1 MEISAKKFMRMQ
13 PYAHKVTEVEEYYLH
28 LAGKLAKEW
37 DKIGALPFLSDA
49 QREAVVLAVVGYFQ
63 DIVTDAG
70 IWRSFTMMHRH
81 LYGKSIPFYPHTD
94 AYTIDELN
102 LDDLRF
108 MIWYAIEGQHY
119 HNFNI
124 SPLHEDIERLA
135 ERFFEMLDE
144 VYEHAP
150 EARTYNLKIG
160 VDPDDAN
167 DANSIFELSSW
178 LFYHC
183 YFLKHAAKIAI
194 ANAQIEAHEILQKE
208 GEKAAEKIQDLLD
221 RLMLSQPCGPLALP
235 IGQWVEMM
243 ATGHL
248 PQPTKTAATTRE
260 HPLYTDFVKATGK
273 EIAFFADYKALQ
285 QFLIEGMGWEA
296 ERGGIFPNLKPHK
309 HFVVLANKAHG
320 ILIAPN
326 VAQYVA
332 MPGNGLYDKTAARR
346 EAHTLLTERGRCPAD
361 LIRYLFSHQLLPDAQ
376 LPGDTT
382 GTLLHEN
389 WDFLARLYLQEYY
402 ATEE

>member
-1 MEISAKKFMRMQ
+1 MDKD
-13 PYAHKVTEVEEYYLH
+13 T
-28 LAGKLAKEW
+28 AG
-37 DKIGALPFLSDA
+37 
-49 QREAVVLAVVGYFQ
+49 R
-63 DIVTDAG
+63 
-70 IWRSFTMMHRH
+70 
-81 LYGKSIPFYPHTD
+81 
-94 AYTIDELN
+94 
-102 LDDLRF
+102 
-108 MIWYAIEGQHY
+108 
-119 HNFNI
+119 
-124 SPLHEDIERLA
+124 
-135 ERFFEMLDE
+135 
-144 VYEHAP
+144 
-150 EARTYNLKIG
+150 
-160 VDPDDAN
+160 
-167 DANSIFELSSW
+167 
-178 LFYHC
+178 
-183 YFLKHAAKIAI
+183 KHAAKIAI

-248 PQPTKTAATTRE
+248 PHSKKTATATRE

-332 MPGNGLYDKTAARR
+332 MPGNALYDKTAARR

>member
-13 PYAHKVTEVEEYYLH
+13 PYARKVTEVEEYYLR
-28 LAGKLAKEW
+28 LAIRLAKEW
-37 DKIGALPFLSDA
+37 NKMGALPHLSDA

-63 DIVTDAG
+63 DVVTDAG

-81 LYGKSIPFYPHTD
+81 LYGKSIPFYPRTD
-94 AYTIDELN
+94 SYTDDELN

-108 MIWYAIEGQHY
+108 IIWYAIEGQHY

-124 SPLHEDIERLA
+124 SPFHGDIERLA
-135 ERFFEMLDE
+135 RRFFEILDE

-150 EARTYNLKIG
+150 EARAYNLKIG
-160 VDPDDAN
+160 VDPEDPA

-183 YFLKHAAKIAI
+183 YFLKHAGKIAI
-194 ANAQIEAHEILQKE
+194 AKAQIEAREMLKKE
-208 GEKAAEKIQDLLD
+208 GENAAEKIQDLLD

-235 IGQWVEMM
+235 IGQWVQMM

-248 PQPTKTAATTRE
+248 PQTECPASATRI
-260 HPLYTDFVKATGK
+260 HPLYTDFMKANGK
-273 EIAFFADYKALQ
+273 EIAFFADYDALQ

-296 ERGGIFPNLKPHK
+296 ETDGIFPNLKAHS
-309 HFVVLANKAHG
+309 HFVVLANSAHG
-320 ILIAPN
+320 ILIAPDM
-326 VAQYVA
+326 AQFVA
-332 MPGNGLYDKTAARR
+332 MPGNVLYDKEAAQR
-346 EAHTLLTERGRCPAD
+346 EAHTIITQPGRCPAD
-361 LIRYLFSHQLLPDAQ
+361 LIRYLFSHELLPDAQ

-382 GTLLHEN
+382 GTLLHDN

-402 ATEE
+402 V